1 MALSSKKPWHQSPD
15 SVVNNNTCV
24 QSCYDAGEVTEVIS
38 IPSTKVGLVMGRGGE
53 TIRHICL
60 HSGAHCQVD
69 KNAPDG
75 AREKNIVI
83 KGRPGNV
90 QKAKVSFN
98 RRNICLVKIFFN
110 LKAMV
115 SEKVGDWNLQYST
128 NQIGSEPRAGQQ
140 DYSQQWAEYYR

>member
-1 MALSSKKPWHQSPD
+1 
-15 SVVNNNTCV
+15 
-24 QSCYDAGEVTEVIS
+24 
-38 IPSTKVGLVMGRGGE
+38 MGRGGE

-98 RRNICLVKIFFN
+98 RRKICLVKIFFN

>member
-90 QKAKVSFN
+90 QKAKVSVN
-98 RRNICLVKIFFN
+98 RRKIVIVNIFSN

-128 NQIGSEPRAGQQ
+128 NQIGSEGAGQQ

>member
-90 QKAKVSFN
+90 QKAKVSVN
-98 RRNICLVKIFFN
+98 RRKICIVHIFSN

-128 NQIGSEPRAGQQ
+128 NQIGSEGAGQQ